1 MIMLSQEVTGNP
13 RITEAEAAKLIA
25 LRIES
30 TKTKNYGYYRV
41 GALRSFGGGR
51 KVIPHI
57 EPKLQSVS
65 IPLSLVAY
73 SIVILPFSVGHS
85 VQKDRSI
92 FHFS

>member
-1 MIMLSQEVTGNP
+1 MIMFSQEVTGNP

-65 IPLSLVAY
+65 KPK
-73 SIVILPFSVGHS
+73 F
-85 VQKDRSI
+85 
-92 FHFS
+92 

>member
-1 MIMLSQEVTGNP
+1 MFFMFQEVTGNP
-13 RITEAEAAKLIA
+13 RISEEEAAKLIA

-51 KVIPHI
+51 KVVPYV

-65 IPLSLVAY
+65 
-73 SIVILPFSVGHS
+73 SISNSKLYGLLKSKIN
-85 VQKDRSI
+85 I
-92 FHFS
+92 FPRHFW